1 LTAAFAGNE
10 SKIRTDG
17 PKIAKSARS
26 KVEVAQNARN
36 LSGKNVTSIHKKT
49 LLNLNS

>member
-17 PKIAKSARS
+17 PKIAKNARS